1 MRAGEKRKMRV
12 VIVGQQ
18 AFGKAVLDAFA
29 GRGDQ
34 VVGVFSPP
42 EQPGGKTDPLRAAAV
57 ERKIPVFQFKDY
69 GSAEALDTL
78 RNLNADI
85 GLLAFVTQFL
95 PQAFVN
101 LPKHGMLLFHPSL
114 LPLHRGPSAIS
125 WAVINGEK
133 RTGLTILRPSDG
145 LDEGAI
151 ILTREVEI
159 GPDDTV
165 GTLYFDKIF
174 HMGVAAMIEAAQA
187 VADGRAHETPQD
199 ESLATYE
206 GWVRER
212 ESQVN
217 WSSSIDRIYDLI
229 RGCDPAPGAWT
240 KYRGQKLFLFDARK
254 RPAATFGAVRGLK
267 AGQIVASTPEGFSV
281 YAHGGF
287 VEIKR
292 CRLGDGKKVAAG
304 EAGIEAGVILG
315 E

>member
-1 MRAGEKRKMRV
+1 MRV

-34 VVGVFSPP
+34 VVAVFSPP
-42 EQPGGKTDPLRAAAV
+42 EQPGGKVDPLKAAAI
-57 ERKIPVFQFKDY
+57 EHQIPVFQFQNY
-69 GSAEALDTL
+69 GTSEALETL
-78 RNLNADI
+78 RDLKADI

-95 PQAFVN
+95 PQAFVR

-114 LPLHRGPSAIS
+114 LPLHRGPSAIN

-133 RTGLTILRPSDG
+133 RTGLTVLRPSDG

-151 ILTREVEI
+151 ILQREVEI

-174 HMGVAAMIEAAQA
+174 HMGVAAMIETAQA
-187 VADGRAHETPQD
+187 VAEGRAREHPQD

-212 ESQVN
+212 ESRVN
-217 WSSSIDRIYDLI
+217 WSSSVDRIYDLI
-229 RGCDPAPGAWT
+229 RGCDPSPGAWT
-240 KYRGQKLFLFDARK
+240 TYRGQKLQLFDARK
-254 RPAATFGAVRGLK
+254 RAAATFGAVRGLK
-267 AGQIVASTPEGFSV
+267 AGQIVAATPEGFSV
-281 YAHGGF
+281 YAQGGF
-287 VEIKR
+287 IEVKR
-292 CRLGDGKKVAAG
+292 CRLGDGKKVPAG
-304 EAGIEAGVILG
+304 EAGLEAGVLLG

>member
-1 MRAGEKRKMRV
+1 MRV

-34 VVGVFSPP
+34 VVAVFSPP
-42 EQPGGKTDPLRAAAV
+42 EQPGAKADPLRAAAV
-57 ERKIPVFQFKDY
+57 ERKIPVFTFKDY
-69 GSAEALDTL
+69 GAAEALDTL

-101 LPKHGMLLFHPSL
+101 LPKHGMLLFHPSM

-133 RTGLTILRPSDG
+133 QTGLTILRPSDG

-151 ILTREVEI
+151 ILQREVEI

-174 HMGVAAMIEAAQA
+174 HMGVAAMIETAQM
-187 VADGRAHETPQD
+187 VAEGRAHEAPQD

-240 KYRGQKLFLFDARK
+240 KYRGQKLQLFDARK

-292 CRLGDGKKVAAG
+292 CRLGDGKKVAVG

>member
-1 MRAGEKRKMRV
+1 MRV
-12 VIVGQQ
+12 AIVGQQ

-34 VVGVFSPP
+34 VIGVFSPP
-42 EQPGGKTDPLRAAAV
+42 EQPSGKADPLRAAAG

-69 GSAEALDTL
+69 GAAEALDTL

-151 ILTREVEI
+151 ILQREVEI

-187 VADGRAHETPQD
+187 VADGRAHESPQD

-217 WSSSIDRIYDLI
+217 WAGSIDRIYDLI

-240 KYRGQKLFLFDARK
+240 KYHGQKLQLFDARK

-267 AGQIVASTPEGFSV
+267 AGQIVASTPEGFSA

>member
-1 MRAGEKRKMRV
+1 MRV

-34 VVGVFSPP
+34 VVAVFSPP
-42 EQPGGKTDPLRAAAV
+42 EQPGSKVDPLKAAAL
-57 ERKIPVFQFKDY
+57 EHQIPVFHFQNY
-69 GSAEALDTL
+69 GTSESLETL
-78 RNLNADI
+78 RDLKADI
-85 GLLAFVTQFL
+85 GLLAFVTHIL
-95 PQAFVN
+95 PQAFVR

-114 LPLHRGPSAIS
+114 LPLHRGPSAIN

-151 ILTREVEI
+151 ILQREVEI

-174 HMGVAAMIEAAQA
+174 HMGVAAMIETAQA
-187 VADGRAHETPQD
+187 VVAGRAKEHPQN
-199 ESLATYE
+199 ESLATYQ

-212 ESQVN
+212 EAHID
-217 WSSSIDRIYDLI
+217 WASSVDRIYDLI

-240 KYRGQKLFLFDARK
+240 TYRGQKLQLFDARK
-254 RPAATFGAVRGLK
+254 RAAATFGAVRGLK
-267 AGQIVASTPEGFSV
+267 AGQVVAVTLEGFSV
-281 YAHGGF
+281 YAQGGF
-287 VEIKR
+287 IEVKR
-292 CRLGDGKKVAAG
+292 CRLGEGKKIAAG
-304 EAGIEAGVILG
+304 EAGLEAGALLG

>member
-1 MRAGEKRKMRV
+1 MRV

-18 AFGKAVLDAFA
+18 AFGKAVLDAFS

-34 VVGVFSPP
+34 VVAVFSPP

-57 ERKIPVFQFKDY
+57 ERKIPVYQFKDY
-69 GSAEALDTL
+69 GTAEALDTL

-85 GLLAFVTQFL
+85 GLLAFVTQ
-95 PQAFVN
+95 
-101 LPKHGMLLFHPSL
+101 L

-133 RTGLTILRPSDG
+133 RTGLTVLRPSDG

-151 ILTREVEI
+151 ILQREVEI

-174 HMGVAAMIEAAQA
+174 HMGVAAMIETAQA
-187 VADGRAHETPQD
+187 VAEGRAHEHPQD

-212 ESQVN
+212 EARVN

-229 RGCDPAPGAWT
+229 RGCDPSPGAWT
-240 KYRGQKLFLFDARK
+240 TYRGQKLQLFDARK
-254 RPAATFGAVRGLK
+254 RAAATFGAVRGLK
-267 AGQIVASTPEGFSV
+267 AGQVVASTPEGFSI
-281 YAHGGF
+281 YAQGGF
-287 VEIKR
+287 IEVKR
-292 CRLGDGKKVAAG
+292 CRLGEGKKIAAG
-304 EAGIEAGVILG
+304 EAGLEAGVLLG

>member
-1 MRAGEKRKMRV
+1 MRV

-29 GRGDQ
+29 GHGDQ
-34 VVGVFSPP
+34 VVGVFSLP
-42 EQPGGKTDPLRAAAV
+42 EQPGAKADPLRAAAV
-57 ERKIPVFQFKDY
+57 ERKIPVFTFKDY
-69 GSAEALDTL
+69 GAAEALDTL

-95 PQAFVN
+95 PQPFVN

-133 RTGLTILRPSDG
+133 RTGLTVLRPSDG

-151 ILTREVEI
+151 ILQREVEI

-174 HMGVAAMIEAAQA
+174 HMGVAAMIEAAQM
-187 VADGRAHETPQD
+187 VAAGRAHEAPQD

-229 RGCDPAPGAWT
+229 RGCDPSPGAWT
-240 KYRGQKLFLFDARK
+240 KYRGQKLQLFDARK